1 MVVLNQEQAKALEYV
16 RTVSKMSKVNLVQ
29 KVSRGKK
36 FKQKQTEAINTIP
49 LEDLIHALYVGYEVY
64 TTPEERLTE
73 LYYSYSK
80 YCGTVRTTVMKE
92 VLDILDVKIDGI
104 NA

>member
-16 RTVSKMSKVNLVQ
+16 RTVSKMAKVNLVQ

-64 TTPEERLTE
+64 ITPEEQLRE
-73 LYYSYSK
+73 YFQDIPAREGK
-80 YCGTVRTTVMKE
+80 RIVIRE
-92 VLDILDVKIDGI
+92 VLDILDIRIEGI